1 VKERFANWRVQV
13 PLAACLLLVAVL
25 AFLVFRYFLLTFTVA
40 GSVALILAPLQRRL
54 TRKLRGYSSAAAGL
68 LVLGCT
74 VVLLIPLI
82 FFGVM
87 LTQQAMAAFE
97 WLRPHLEPAALEKL
111 WRDTLPARYPFLMAW
126 VRESAGG
133 TAVPAASEALGRLTT
148 AVNGFLQLAVVHFV
162 TSLMDMIVFM
172 MMLFFLLRDGAQLR
186 DVLRGVSP
194 LTRGQETEIIDHLA
208 KTVKGVLLS
217 MVIVPIAQ
225 GVVSLI
231 GFWLFGVPSPV
242 LLSVFVFFAAMIHLI
257 GTPLVWVPTGLY
269 LFFWTTPAKGI
280 GMLLYGALVISTM
293 DNIIKPMI
301 LKGAAQIH
309 ALLAFLSVLGGLY
322 AFGARPDLSVTPADI
337 KLTDSERAALH
348 KSAAAVKEPCSAM
361 ASKVSR
367 CRSSIAVAPSGR
379 PAAHQKT

>member
-1 VKERFANWRVQV
+1 MRENFANWRVQV
-13 PLAACLLLVAVL
+13 PLAACLLLVTVL

-40 GSVALILAPLQRRL
+40 GSVALILAPVQRRL
-54 TRKLRGYSSAAAGL
+54 TRKLGGYSSAAAGL

-74 VVLLIPLI
+74 VVLLLPLI
-82 FFGVM
+82 FFGVI

-97 WLRPHLEPAALEKL
+97 WMRPHLEPAALEKL
-111 WRDTLPARYPFLMAW
+111 WRETLPARYPFLMAW
-126 VRESAGG
+126 VRESSGG

-162 TSLMDMIVFM
+162 TGLMDMIVFM
-172 MMLFFLLRDGAQLR
+172 MMLFFLLRDGAQMR

-194 LTRGQETEIIDHLA
+194 LTRGQETEIIDHLS

-217 MVIVPIAQ
+217 MVIVPVAQ
-225 GVVSLI
+225 GIVALV
-231 GFWLFGVPSPV
+231 GFWVFGVPSPV

-269 LFFWTTPAKGI
+269 LFFWASPTKGI

-293 DNIIKPMI
+293 DNIIKPII

-322 AFGARPDLSVTPADI
+322 AFGAKGLIAGPVILSLVLSAYRIYRYDILRWRHEGEDASSPALSDAT
-337 KLTDSERAALH
+337 LREPAPALR
-348 KSAAAVKEPCSAM
+348 
-361 ASKVSR
+361 SR
-367 CRSSIAVAPSGR
+367 
-379 PAAHQKT
+379 

>member
-1 VKERFANWRVQV
+1 VREQFANWRVQV
-13 PLAACLLLVAVL
+13 PLVACLLLVALL

-40 GSVALILAPLQRRL
+40 GSLALILAPVQRRL
-54 TRKLRGYSSAAAGL
+54 SRKLGGYKSAAAGL

-74 VVLLIPLI
+74 VVLLLPLI

-111 WRDTLPARYPFLMAW
+111 WRETLPARYPFLMAW
-126 VRESAGG
+126 VRESSGG

-148 AVNGFLQLAVVHFV
+148 AVNGFLQLALVHLV
-162 TSLMDMIVFM
+162 TGLMDMIVFM

-194 LTRGQETEIIDHLA
+194 LTRGQETEIIDHLS

-217 MVIVPIAQ
+217 MVIVPVAQ
-225 GVVSLI
+225 GVVALV

-257 GTPLVWVPTGLY
+257 GTPLVWIPTGLY
-269 LFFWTTPAKGI
+269 LFFWASPAKGI

-293 DNIIKPMI
+293 DNIIKPII

-322 AFGARPDLSVTPADI
+322 AFGAKGLIAGPVILSLVLSAYRIYRYDILRWRHEEEEPAVPALSDATLREPTPA
-337 KLTDSERAALH
+337 LR
-348 KSAAAVKEPCSAM
+348 
-361 ASKVSR
+361 SR
-367 CRSSIAVAPSGR
+367 
-379 PAAHQKT
+379 

>member
-1 VKERFANWRVQV
+1 VKERFGNWRVQV

-54 TRKLRGYSSAAAGL
+54 TRKLGGYSSAAAGL

-87 LTQQAMAAFE
+87 VTQQAMAAFE
-97 WLRPHLEPAALEKL
+97 WMRPHLEPAALEKL
-111 WRDTLPARYPFLMAW
+111 WRETLPARYPFLMAW

-225 GVVSLI
+225 GIVSLI

-269 LFFWTTPAKGI
+269 LFFWATPVKGI

-293 DNIIKPMI
+293 DNIIKPII

-322 AFGARPDLSVTPADI
+322 AFGAKGLIAGPVILSLVLSAYRIYRYDILRWRHEEEDAASPALSDAT
-337 KLTDSERAALH
+337 LREPAPALR
-348 KSAAAVKEPCSAM
+348 
-361 ASKVSR
+361 SR
-367 CRSSIAVAPSGR
+367 
-379 PAAHQKT
+379 

>member
-1 VKERFANWRVQV
+1 MRERFANWRVQV
-13 PLAACLLLVAVL
+13 PLAACLLLVALL
-25 AFLVFRYFLLTFTVA
+25 AFLVFRQFLLTFTVA
-40 GSVALILAPLQRRL
+40 GSVALILAPVQRRL
-54 TRKLRGYSSAAAGL
+54 TRMLRGYSSAAAGL

-74 VVLLIPLI
+74 VVLLLPLI

-87 LTQQAMAAFE
+87 LTQQAMTAFE

-111 WRDTLPARYPFLMAW
+111 WRETLPARYPFLMVW
-126 VRESAGG
+126 VRESSGG
-133 TAVPAASEALGRLTT
+133 AAVPAASEALGRLTT
-148 AVNGFLQLAVVHFV
+148 AVNGFLQLALVHLV
-162 TSLMDMIVFM
+162 TGLMDMIVFM

-217 MVIVPIAQ
+217 MVIVPVAQ
-225 GVVSLI
+225 GIVALI
-231 GFWLFGVPSPV
+231 GFSLFGVPSPI

-257 GTPLVWVPTGLY
+257 GTPLVWIPTGLY
-269 LFFWTTPAKGI
+269 LFFWASPAKGI

-293 DNIIKPMI
+293 DNIIKPII

-322 AFGARPDLSVTPADI
+322 AFGAKGLIAGPVILSLVLSAYRIYRYDILRWRHEEEDGTATALSDATLREPTPA
-337 KLTDSERAALH
+337 LR
-348 KSAAAVKEPCSAM
+348 
-361 ASKVSR
+361 SR
-367 CRSSIAVAPSGR
+367 
-379 PAAHQKT
+379 

>member
-1 VKERFANWRVQV
+1 MRERFTNWRVQV
-13 PLAACLLLVAVL
+13 PLAVCLLLVALL

-40 GSVALILAPLQRRL
+40 GSVALILAPVQRRL
-54 TRKLRGYSSAAAGL
+54 TRKLGGYSSAAAGVL
-68 LVLGCT
+68 MLGCT
-74 VVLLIPLI
+74 VVLLLPLI
-82 FFGVM
+82 FFGVI

-97 WLRPHLEPAALEKL
+97 WMRPHLEPAALERL
-111 WRDTLPARYPFLMAW
+111 WRETLPARYPFLMAW
-126 VRESAGG
+126 VRESSGG
-133 TAVPAASEALGRLTT
+133 NAVPAASEALGRLTT

-194 LTRGQETEIIDHLA
+194 LTRGQETEIIDHLS

-217 MVIVPIAQ
+217 MVIVPVAQ
-225 GVVSLI
+225 GIVALV
-231 GFWLFGVPSPV
+231 GFWVFGVPSPV

-257 GTPLVWVPTGLY
+257 GTPLVWIPTGLY
-269 LFFWTTPAKGI
+269 LFFWASPAKGI

-293 DNIIKPMI
+293 DNIIKPII

-322 AFGARPDLSVTPADI
+322 AFGAKGLIAGPVVLSLVLSAYRIYRYDILRWRHEEEDASAPALSDATLREPTPA
-337 KLTDSERAALH
+337 LRTR
-348 KSAAAVKEPCSAM
+348 
-361 ASKVSR
+361 
-367 CRSSIAVAPSGR
+367 
-379 PAAHQKT
+379 

>member
-1 VKERFANWRVQV
+1 VRERFTNWRVQV
-13 PLAACLLLVAVL
+13 PLAVCLLLVALL

-40 GSVALILAPLQRRL
+40 GSVALILAPVQRRL
-54 TRKLRGYSSAAAGL
+54 TRKLGGYSSAAAGVL
-68 LVLGCT
+68 MLGCT
-74 VVLLIPLI
+74 VVLLLPLI
-82 FFGVM
+82 FFGVI

-97 WLRPHLEPAALEKL
+97 WMRPHLEPAALERL
-111 WRDTLPARYPFLMAW
+111 WRETLPARYPFLMAW
-126 VRESAGG
+126 VRESSGG
-133 TAVPAASEALGRLTT
+133 NAVPAASEALGRLTT

-194 LTRGQETEIIDHLA
+194 LTRGQETEIIDHLS

-217 MVIVPIAQ
+217 MVIVPVAQ
-225 GVVSLI
+225 GIVALV
-231 GFWLFGVPSPV
+231 GFWVFGVPSPV

-257 GTPLVWVPTGLY
+257 GTPLVWIPTGLY
-269 LFFWTTPAKGI
+269 LFFWASPAKGI

-293 DNIIKPMI
+293 DNIIKPII

-322 AFGARPDLSVTPADI
+322 AFGAKGLIAGPVVLSLVLSAYRIYRYDILRWRHEEEDASAPALSDATLREPTPA
-337 KLTDSERAALH
+337 LRTR
-348 KSAAAVKEPCSAM
+348 
-361 ASKVSR
+361 
-367 CRSSIAVAPSGR
+367 
-379 PAAHQKT
+379 

>member
-1 VKERFANWRVQV
+1 VREGLANWRVQV
-13 PLAACLLLVAVL
+13 PLAACLLLVGLL

-40 GSVALILAPLQRRL
+40 GSVALILAPVQRRL
-54 TRKLRGYSSAAAGL
+54 TRKLGGYSSAAAGL

-74 VVLLIPLI
+74 VVLLLPLI
-82 FFGVM
+82 FFGVI

-97 WLRPHLEPAALEKL
+97 WMRPHLEPAALEKL
-111 WRDTLPARYPFLMAW
+111 WRETLPARYPFLMAW
-126 VRESAGG
+126 VRESSGG

-162 TSLMDMIVFM
+162 TGLMDMIVFM
-172 MMLFFLLRDGAQLR
+172 MMLFFLLRDGAQMR

-194 LTRGQETEIIDHLA
+194 LTRGQETEIIDHLS

-217 MVIVPIAQ
+217 MVIVPVAQ
-225 GVVSLI
+225 GIVALV
-231 GFWLFGVPSPV
+231 GFWVFGVPSPV

-269 LFFWTTPAKGI
+269 LFFWASPTKGI

-293 DNIIKPMI
+293 DNIIKPII

-322 AFGARPDLSVTPADI
+322 AFGAKGLIAGPVILSLVLSAYRIYRYDILRWRHEEQDASTLALSDATLREPAP
-337 KLTDSERAALH
+337 ALR
-348 KSAAAVKEPCSAM
+348 
-361 ASKVSR
+361 SR
-367 CRSSIAVAPSGR
+367 
-379 PAAHQKT
+379 

>member
-13 PLAACLLLVAVL
+13 PLAVCLALVAVL
-25 AFLVFRYFLLTFTVA
+25 AYLVFRYFLLTFTVA

-54 TRKLRGYSSAAAGL
+54 TRKLRGYGSAAAAL

-74 VVLLIPLI
+74 VMLLVPLV
-82 FFGVM
+82 FFGIM
-87 LTQQAMAAFE
+87 LTQQATAAFD

-111 WRDTLPARYPFLMAW
+111 WRETLPARYPFLMAW
-126 VRESAGG
+126 VRESSGG
-133 TAVPAASEALGRLTT
+133 NAMPAASEALGRLTT
-148 AVNGFLQLAVVHFV
+148 AVNGFLQLALVHLV
-162 TSLMDMIVFM
+162 TGIMDMVVFM

-217 MVIVPIAQ
+217 MVIVPVAQ
-225 GVVSLI
+225 GIVALV
-231 GFWLFGVPSPV
+231 GFWIFDVPSPV

-257 GTPLVWVPTGLY
+257 GTPLVWIPTGLY
-269 LFFWTTPAKGI
+269 LGFWVSPAKGI
-280 GMLLYGALVISTM
+280 GMFLYGALIISTM
-293 DNIIKPMI
+293 DNIIKPII

-322 AFGARPDLSVTPADI
+322 AFGAKGLIAGPVILSLVLSAYRIYRYDILRWRHEEEDGTP
-337 KLTDSERAALH
+337 TAL
-348 KSAAAVKEPCSAM
+348 SDATLREPTTAL
-361 ASKVSR
+361 R
-367 CRSSIAVAPSGR
+367 TR
-379 PAAHQKT
+379 